1 MLDITQAGKS
11 ADRMQT
17 QVFQLHYTP
26 SLVSDFLDYENY
38 RYGL

>member
-17 QVFQLHYTP
+17 QVFQLHYAP
-26 SLVSDFLDYENY
+26 SLVSNFLDYEN
-38 RYGL
+38 

>member
-17 QVFQLHYTP
+17 QVFQLHYTH
-26 SLVSDFLDYENY
+26 SLVSDFLDYES
-38 RYGL
+38 